1 MIHETAI
8 VSGEAEIDSSVTI
21 GPYSIV
27 DGPVRVGRGT
37 TIGPHVVLRGPTTI
51 GEDCRIFQF
60 ASIGEQPQDKK
71 YAGEPTRLEIGDR
84 NVIREFA
91 TFNRGTTQDDGVT
104 RVGDDN
110 WIMAY
115 VHIAHD
121 CRVGNNTV
129 LANNVTL
136 AGHVDIGDYAILGGF
151 SGLHQF
157 CKVGEQAFLGMYA
170 ALGQDVPAYCM
181 IGGTPAQP
189 KGINSEGLKR
199 RGFTPEQ
206 ITHIRRAYRII
217 YRSGL
222 KLSEAIE
229 QLESLSETQPELLP
243 MLESLKSSE
252 RGIIR

>member
-1 MIHETAI
+1 VIHETAI
-8 VSGEAEIDSSVTI
+8 VSGEAEIDPSVTI
-21 GPYSIV
+21 GPYSVV
-27 DGPVRVGRGT
+27 DGPVRIGCGT

-91 TFNRGTTQDDGVT
+91 TFNRGTAQDDGVT
-104 RVGDDN
+104 RIGNDN

-115 VHIAHD
+115 VHVAHD
-121 CRVGNNTV
+121 CRVGNHTV

-157 CKVGEQAFLGMYA
+157 CKVGDHAFLGMYA

-222 KLSEAIE
+222 KLAEAIE
-229 QLESLSETQPELLP
+229 QLETLSGTQPELLP

>member
-8 VSGEAEIDSSVTI
+8 VSGEAEIDPSVTI
-21 GPYSIV
+21 GPYSLV
-27 DGPVRVGRGT
+27 DGPVRIGCGT

-91 TFNRGTTQDDGVT
+91 TFNRGTAQDDGVT
-104 RVGDDN
+104 RIGNDN

-115 VHIAHD
+115 VHVAHD
-121 CRVGNNTV
+121 CRVGNHTV

-136 AGHVDIGDYAILGGF
+136 AGHVDIGNYAILGGF

-157 CKVGEQAFLGMYA
+157 CKVGDHAFLGMYA

-222 KLSEAIE
+222 KLAEAIE
-229 QLESLSETQPELLP
+229 QLETLSGTQPELLP

>member
-1 MIHETAI
+1 VIHETAI
-8 VSGEAEIDSSVTI
+8 VSPEAEIDTGVSI

-27 DGPVRVGRGT
+27 DGPVRIGRGT
-37 TIGPHVVLRGPTTI
+37 SIGPHVVLRGPTTI
-51 GEDCRIFQF
+51 GQDCRIFQF
-60 ASIGEQPQDKK
+60 ASIGEEPQDKK
-71 YAGEPTRLEIGDR
+71 YAGEVTRLEIGDR

-91 TFNRGTTQDDGVT
+91 TFTRGTTQDDGVT
-104 RVGDDN
+104 RIGSDN

-115 VHIAHD
+115 VHVAHD
-121 CRVGNNTV
+121 CRVGDHV
-129 LANNVTL
+129 ILANNVTL
-136 AGHVDIGDYAILGGF
+136 AGHVEIGDWAILGGF

-157 CKVGEQAFLGMYA
+157 CRVGEHAFLGMYA

-199 RGFTPEQ
+199 RGFSREQ
-206 ITHIRRAYRII
+206 IANIRRAYRLV

-222 KLSEAIE
+222 KLAEATE
-229 QLESLSETQPELLP
+229 QLEELSATQPELLP
-243 MLESLKSSE
+243 MLESLKLSQ

>member
-8 VSGEAEIDSSVTI
+8 VSGEAEIDPSVTI
-21 GPYSIV
+21 GPYSVV
-27 DGPVRVGRGT
+27 DGPVRIGCGT

-91 TFNRGTTQDDGVT
+91 TFNRGTAQDDGVT
-104 RVGDDN
+104 RIGNDN

-115 VHIAHD
+115 VHVAHD
-121 CRVGNNTV
+121 CRVGNHTV

-157 CKVGEQAFLGMYA
+157 CKVGDHAFLGMYA

-222 KLSEAIE
+222 KLAEAIE
-229 QLESLSETQPELLP
+229 QLETLSGTQPELLP

>member
-8 VSGEAEIDSSVTI
+8 VSGEAEIDPSVTI

-27 DGPVRVGRGT
+27 DGPVRIGRGT
-37 TIGPHVVLRGPTTI
+37 TIGPHVVLRGPTSI

-91 TFNRGTTQDDGVT
+91 TFNRGTAQDDGIT
-104 RVGDDN
+104 RIGDDN

-115 VHIAHD
+115 VHVAHD
-121 CRVGNNTV
+121 CRVGNHTV

-136 AGHVDIGDYAILGGF
+136 AGHVDIGNYAILGGF

-157 CKVGEQAFLGMYA
+157 CKVGDHAFLGMYA

-222 KLSEAIE
+222 KLAEAIE
-229 QLESLSETQPELLP
+229 QLEALSETQPELLP